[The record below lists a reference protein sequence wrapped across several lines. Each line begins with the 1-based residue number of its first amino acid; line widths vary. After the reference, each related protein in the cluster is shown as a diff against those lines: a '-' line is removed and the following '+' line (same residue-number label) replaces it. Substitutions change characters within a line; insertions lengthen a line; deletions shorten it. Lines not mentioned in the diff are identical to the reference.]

1 MNIVAYIIIGYLIT
15 FNVIEQRKIYRYK
28 RDLKRMNKKF
38 KDLQEV
44 DKIVRKG
51 TKKEYYNILQTIQLN
66 ILRTKAN

>member
-51 TKKEYYNILQTIQLN
+51 TKKEYLN
-66 ILRTKAN
+66 T

>member
-1 MNIVAYIIIGYLIT
+1 MINIAVYIIIGYLIT

-51 TKKEYYNILQTIQLN
+51 TKKEYLN
-66 ILRTKAN
+66 T